1 MNQESPHTPA
11 SAVET
16 WAQRLAGGPHIAGA
30 VYGTIIA
37 MAVMGA
43 WLADPTSGAWETLA
57 SVAATLVV
65 FWIAHVYA
73 HMVGHGLGEPGGVLQ
88 ELKHALQHDWPIVQA
103 GLLPALV
110 LAVGG
115 LEWVS
120 ERLAMKVAIGT
131 SGAVLLA
138 LSVAMSRAAGRSW
151 GTSWLLALLLG
162 GLGVLVAV
170 LEVMLG

>member
-1 MNQESPHTPA
+1 
-11 SAVET
+11 
-16 WAQRLAGGPHIAGA
+16 
-30 VYGTIIA
+30 

-43 WLADPTSGAWETLA
+43 WLADPSSGAWETLA

-65 FWIAHVYA
+65 FWVAHVYA
-73 HMVGHGLGEPGGVLQ
+73 HMMGQGLGGPQGAAQ
-88 ELKHALQHDWPIVQA
+88 ELKHALLHDWPIVQA

-115 LEWVS
+115 LAWVD
-120 ERLAMKVAIGT
+120 ERLAMKAAIAT

-138 LSVAMSRAAGRSW
+138 ISVAMSRAAGRSW
-151 GTSWLLALLLG
+151 GQSVLLALLLG
-162 GLGVLVAV
+162 CLGVLVAV

>member
-1 MNQESPHTPA
+1 MHAHTTTPPSP
-11 SAVET
+11 VEA

-73 HMVGHGLGEPGGVLQ
+73 HMVGQGLGGPQGVAH

-115 LEWVS
+115 LEWVD
-120 ERLAMKVAIGT
+120 ERLAMKAAIAT

-138 LSVAMSRAAGRSW
+138 ISLAMSRAAGRSW
-151 GTSWLLALLLG
+151 GASLLLAVLLV